1 MIIFRK
7 ILILIICLGNFVFAQ
22 YNLNYFLNKG
32 LNNSPVIKDFGN
44 QFLINKL
51 QNKLD
56 EAQNSAFQVYL
67 SSNILFAPYFNNN
80 GTVFTPN
87 PGPKAIGYDAAVT
100 NGGLYSAQIN
110 LDKNIFNGGLMDAL
124 KEERTVQGKSYENKT
139 SIEKHTLK
147 KQITDQYLNTLQ
159 YLMLY
164 KVSKE
169 VEKNLN
175 AQLNIIENLVK
186 KGFAKAQDY
195 LLLKIEL
202 NTRKID
208 LEQTWQ
214 NYKSGLAELYS
225 ICGIRDTQ
233 TVKIDS
239 VYLNIVKTQG
249 TSYFLTQYYLDSLS
263 AASQQKVFET
273 KYQPQ
278 VDLFFNA
285 GLNAVE
291 LNDIQRKFGISAGIN
306 FSLPILDGNQKDI
319 TRQQTSIAER
329 TLFDYKNYLAENII
343 IKRRDSESR
352 IKSLKNNLN
361 DLNKQINDYK
371 ELLNISENQLQQGNL
386 SMIEYLT
393 LLKNYIDLQKN
404 KVSTE
409 INYQMEISNYNYWN
423 W

>member
-1 MIIFRK
+1 MTLRK
-7 ILILIICLGNFVFAQ
+7 ILFLIICISNFVFAQ
-22 YNLNYFLNKG
+22 YNLNYFINKA
-32 LNNSPVIKDFGN
+32 LNNSPVIKDYGN
-44 QFLINKL
+44 LFLINNL

-67 SSNILFAPYFNNN
+67 SSNVLFSPYFNNH
-80 GTVFTPN
+80 GTLFTPN
-87 PGPKAIGYDAAVT
+87 PDSKAIGYDAAVT

-110 LDKNIFNGGLMDAL
+110 LDKNIFNGGLLDAL
-124 KEERTVQGKSYENKT
+124 KEQRAVQGKSYENKT
-139 SIEKHTLK
+139 TMEKHDLR

-164 KVSKE
+164 KLSKE
-169 VEKNLN
+169 VENNLSD
-175 AQLNIIENLVK
+175 QLKITSDLVS
-186 KGFAKAQDY
+186 KGYAKAQDF

-202 NTRKID
+202 KTRQID

-214 NYKSGLAELYS
+214 NYKSGLAQLYS
-225 ICGIRDTQ
+225 VCGIKDTQ

-239 VYLNIVKTQG
+239 VNLTLAREEPSSN
-249 TSYFLTQYYLDSLS
+249 FLTQYYLDSLNT
-263 AASQQKVFET
+263 ANQQRVFET

-278 VDLFFNA
+278 LDLFFNA

-291 LNDIQRKFGISAGIN
+291 LNDIQRKFGVSAGIN

-319 TRQQTSIAER
+319 TRQQTYIAQQ
-329 TLFDYKNYLAENII
+329 TLSEYKNYLTENIFT
-343 IKRRDSESR
+343 KRRDAENR
-352 IKSLKNNLN
+352 VKSLRKNLN
-361 DLNKQINDYK
+361 DLNTQISDYK
-371 ELLNISENQLQQGNL
+371 NLLSISENQLQQGNL

-393 LLKNYIDLQKN
+393 LMKNYIDLQKTDIT
-404 KVSTE
+404 TE

>member
-1 MIIFRK
+1 MVFRK
-7 ILILIICLGNFVFAQ
+7 ILVLLFFLSNFVFAQ

-67 SSNILFAPYFNNN
+67 TSNILFAPYFNNN
-80 GTVFTPN
+80 GTIFTPN
-87 PGPKAIGYDAAVT
+87 PGPNAIGYDAAVT

-110 LDKNIFNGGLMDAL
+110 LDKNIFNGGLLDAL
-124 KEERTVQGKSYENKT
+124 KDERAVQGKSYENKT
-139 SIEKHTLK
+139 SIEKHTLT
-147 KQITDQYLNTLQ
+147 KQITNQYLNTLQ

-175 AQLNIIENLVK
+175 AQLNITENLVK

-202 NTRKID
+202 KTRKID

-225 ICGIRDTQ
+225 TCGIRDTQ
-233 TVKIDS
+233 TVRIDS
-239 VYLNIVKTQG
+239 VNLNMTKVHSQ
-249 TSYFLTQYYLDSLS
+249 SNFLTQYYLDSLN

-291 LNDIQRKFGISAGIN
+291 LNDVQRKFGISAGIN

-319 TRQQTSIAER
+319 TRQQTSIAEQ
-329 TLFDYKNYLAENII
+329 TLFDYKNYLAENIV
-343 IKRRDSESR
+343 IKRRDSENR
-352 IKSLKNNLN
+352 IKSLKKNLN

-371 ELLNISENQLQQGNL
+371 ELLKISGNQLQQGNL

-404 KVSTE
+404 KISTE

>member
-1 MIIFRK
+1 MVFRK
-7 ILILIICLGNFVFAQ
+7 ILVLLFCLSNFVFAQ

-87 PGPKAIGYDAAVT
+87 PGPRAIGYDAAVT

-110 LDKNIFNGGLMDAL
+110 LDKNIFNGGLLDAL

-139 SIEKHTLK
+139 SLEKHTLT

-159 YLMLY
+159 YLMIY

-175 AQLNIIENLVK
+175 MQLNITEDLVK

-202 NTRKID
+202 KTRIID
-208 LEQTWQ
+208 IEQTWQ
-214 NYKSGLAELYS
+214 NYKSGLGELYS
-225 ICGIRDTQ
+225 ICGMRDTQ
-233 TVKIDS
+233 TVKIDP
-239 VYLNIVKTQG
+239 VNLNMAKAH
-249 TSYFLTQYYLDSLS
+249 SHSNFLTQYYLDSLN

-291 LNDIQRKFGISAGIN
+291 LNDIQRKFGVSAGIN

-319 TRQQTSIAER
+319 TRQQTSIAEQ
-329 TLFDYKNYLAENII
+329 TLFDYKNYAAENII
-343 IKRRDSESR
+343 IKRRNSESR
-352 IKSLKNNLN
+352 IKSLKKNLN

-371 ELLNISENQLQQGNL
+371 ELLKISEKQLQQGNL

-409 INYQMEISNYNYWN
+409 INYQMEISDYNYWN